1 MLKILLL
8 PKMIKILFSI
18 KIKKY
23 NLVVILGDVNVG
35 KSNIVRRLIGSD
47 FQEVEATV
55 GVEFGYIDIKDID
68 PDDPNVQLSIQL
80 WDTCNILN

>member
-1 MLKILLL
+1 M
-8 PKMIKILFSI
+8 
-18 KIKKY
+18 
-23 NLVVILGDVNVG
+23 GDINVG

-68 PDDPNVQLSIQL
+68 PDDPNTQLSIQL
-80 WDTCNILN
+80 WDTCNNIYNKIIFNIYL

>member
-1 MLKILLL
+1 MELKQ
-8 PKMIKILFSI
+8 KIT
-18 KIKKY
+18 Y
-23 NLVVILGDVNVG
+23 LVVILGDVNVG

-68 PDDPNVQLSIQL
+68 PEDPNVQLSIQL
-80 WDTCNILN
+80 WDTCKFYIKIKNFF

>member
-1 MLKILLL
+1 M
-8 PKMIKILFSI
+8 
-18 KIKKY
+18 
-23 NLVVILGDVNVG
+23 VILGDVNVG

-80 WDTCNILN
+80 WDTCKLNFF

>member
-1 MLKILLL
+1 M
-8 PKMIKILFSI
+8 
-18 KIKKY
+18 
-23 NLVVILGDVNVG
+23 GDINVG

-68 PDDPNVQLSIQL
+68 TEDPNIQLSIQL
-80 WDTCNILN
+80 WDTCKKKI

>member
-1 MLKILLL
+1 M
-8 PKMIKILFSI
+8 
-18 KIKKY
+18 
-23 NLVVILGDVNVG
+23 GDINVG

-68 PDDPNVQLSIQL
+68 PDDPNIQLSIQL
-80 WDTCNILN
+80 WDTCKLNIIII

>member
-1 MLKILLL
+1 
-8 PKMIKILFSI
+8 
-18 KIKKY
+18 
-23 NLVVILGDVNVG
+23 VILGDVNVG
-35 KSNIVRRLIGSD
+35 KSNIVRRLIGSN

-80 WDTCNILN
+80 WDTCKINFKFYFNFKFKK

>member
-1 MLKILLL
+1 
-8 PKMIKILFSI
+8 
-18 KIKKY
+18 
-23 NLVVILGDVNVG
+23 LGDINVG

-68 PDDPNVQLSIQL
+68 TEDPNIQLSIQL
-80 WDTCNILN
+80 WDTCKKKI